1 MGIGMNIKSK
11 LVLAATVPTILT
23 TIIIISFAVKD
34 MYSLK
39 EDLAQAS
46 KEFFQQNATSIN
58 PDTLHSFMIQESQ
71 AILDAQAAI
80 AIPGVIFIT
89 TIMVLIAL
97 TMIRRLT
104 SGLNKLVA
112 GVEIMSKSETPLG
125 FRIPTHNTNDMTPL
139 ALQLNEMMERVEHVI
154 LRMKD
159 ISHGLQDSAKILRN
173 NASNNQKSSENLY
186 LDMDNVSAAMTE
198 LETASTEIAAN
209 VQTAHQEVA
218 DVNNQ
223 GQSVSSQI
231 RDLDDQFVE
240 LNNITA
246 SSASDVSELSAQ
258 VEGIYGILQTIQGIA
273 EQTNLLALNAAIE
286 AARAGEQGRGF
297 AVVADEVRN
306 LAGKTQQST
315 EEIKELIEG
324 LKQSA
329 DRSMTAMTQSNQAT
343 ESLSESFK
351 KANEEILTL
360 FMRLELVNSMNAQ
373 IATASDQQAQVI
385 TNISQTT
392 VSAKVLSENTK
403 QSSTSTGEQAEIL
416 IASANNVK
424 EMVADFNLS

>member
-11 LVLAATVPTILT
+11 LVLASTVPTILT
-23 TIIIISFAVKD
+23 TIIILSLAVKD
-34 MYSLK
+34 MYSFK

-46 KEFFQQNATSIN
+46 KEFFQQNAASIN
-58 PDTLHSFMIQESQ
+58 PDALHSFMIQESQ

-89 TIMVLIAL
+89 AIMVLIAL
-97 TMIRRLT
+97 TMVRRIT
-104 SGLNKLVA
+104 SGLNRLVA

-125 FRIPTHNTNDMTPL
+125 FRIVTHNTNDMTPL
-139 ALQLNEMMERVEHVI
+139 ALQLNEMMARVEHVI

-223 GQSVSSQI
+223 GQSVSAQI

-246 SSASDVSELSAQ
+246 SSASDVSELSDQ

-315 EEIKELIEG
+315 EEIKDLIEG

-385 TNISQTT
+385 ANISQTT
-392 VSAKVLSENTK
+392 VSAKVLAENTK
-403 QSSTSTGEQAEIL
+403 QSSSSTGEQAEIL